1 MNTQVIA
8 VINRCYQ
15 AYVAYGHTLHVGGIE
30 AEEVLKL
37 PQMTNTLCVLVCAV
51 VFLLASLRVASKRG
65 VSGFPFPC
73 PPFFLFW
80 RKNSQAA
87 LHCIILLLHVAA

>member
-1 MNTQVIA
+1 M
-8 VINRCYQ
+8 INRFYQ

-30 AEEVLKL
+30 TEKVLKL

-65 VSGFPFPC
+65 VSCFPTPL
-73 PPFFLFW
+73 PPFFSSSDKKIPRLPCIVLFYE
-80 RKNSQAA
+80 A
-87 LHCIILLLHVAA
+87 V